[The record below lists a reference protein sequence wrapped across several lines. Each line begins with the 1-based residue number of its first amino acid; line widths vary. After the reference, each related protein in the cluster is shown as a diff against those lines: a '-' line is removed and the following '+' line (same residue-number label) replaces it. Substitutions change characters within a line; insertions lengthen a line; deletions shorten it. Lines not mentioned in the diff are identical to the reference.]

1 MSTQFLTTLL
11 PMVGVIIGAG
21 LQYFFSRSGERRK
34 HLEALRSQA
43 YVDYMRCVAQL
54 AKVERGDIK
63 KRAELL
69 AEAADAKTRICMYGS
84 TKVIRTLADFEKG
97 GSVLNS
103 PDSLERFL
111 EICHEVRR
119 QNFGEAGSIAPE
131 DLRII
136 LFGPER

>member
-1 MSTQFLTTLL
+1 MLTALL
-11 PMVGVIIGAG
+11 PMLGVIIGAG

-34 HLEALRSQA
+34 HLEALKSQA

-63 KRAELL
+63 KFSELSAET
-69 AEAADAKTRICMYGS
+69 ADAKTRVCMYGS
-84 TKVIRTLADFEKG
+84 TKVIRTLADFAKG
-97 GSVLNS
+97 GSVLDS
-103 PDSLERFL
+103 PDSFERFL

-119 QNFGEAGSIAPE
+119 ENFGDAGAVVAPE
-131 DLRII
+131 DLSIV